1 MYMYRITL
9 TKYQSIS
16 EKKPVHLLRLSS
28 VPRLH
33 PLLDLSFSELCVGG
47 HLLNM
52 SWTSYRSHSC
62 QIFEEKT
69 LNILCVESNKM
80 LNE

>member
-52 SWTSYRSHSC
+52 SY
-62 QIFEEKT
+62 
-69 LNILCVESNKM
+69 L
-80 LNE
+80 